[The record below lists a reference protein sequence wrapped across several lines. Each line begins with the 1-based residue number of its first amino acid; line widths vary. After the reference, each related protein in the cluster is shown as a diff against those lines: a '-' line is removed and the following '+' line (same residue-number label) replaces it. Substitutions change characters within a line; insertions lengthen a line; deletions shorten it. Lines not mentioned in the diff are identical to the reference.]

1 MAGYVDNNYILVSK
15 YSKLYDN
22 DIEVED
28 WIENIINSNFE
39 LLNVNPID
47 LYCFRVFLDNCL
59 MLFNKEKLQ
68 VYLARNYEYKGFFE
82 NDDLKSKFTNYL
94 TRIKLDL
101 NEARMTSYANQ
112 CEFKHLIL
120 LENEGRL
127 WDEISIFRNAI
138 AHMQYGSFIQDNEL
152 GIIYFYEIFNKDKGI
167 LKNRGIALE
176 PIIHEFVSRY
186 FSNQSVL
193 GIPYKHTFIY
203 YKDNEPNFVTVS
215 FDNKDNLYKTQYNHP
230 MQEYFK
236 HQTSLEEIKKYIDSV
251 EGLNIVEEKLIS
263 DWKEI
268 DTFVIRERNKS
279 EYTAYTAKFLYD
291 IETEFSNFL
300 VHLRQLNDRII
311 DLIHMIKE
319 SKKINENEK
328 IFDSIRELKEDKESV
343 IVFRYLF
350 IILKLYNFI
359 LRLEDDDRSQ
369 IELRKI
375 DISNF
380 TYDTNKIVNYIN
392 EKWQK
397 MKISDSNMKY
407 ADKQYILERLR
418 NAIIHGHIKCFIQEN
433 ELYINLNDRYQHR
446 EEIISISLKNLDKF
460 LRESRNL

>member
-1 MAGYVDNNYILVSK
+1 MAGYVDNNYILISK

-47 LYCFRVFLDNCL
+47 LYRFRVFLDNCL

-68 VYLARNYEYKGFFE
+68 VYLASNYEYKGFFE
-82 NDDLKSKFTNYL
+82 NDDLKSKFTDYL
-94 TRIKLDL
+94 TRIKLCL

-138 AHMQYGSFIQDNEL
+138 GHMQYGSFMQDNEL

-167 LKNRGIALE
+167 LKNQGIALE
-176 PIIHEFVSRY
+176 PIIHEFVNRY

-203 YKDNEPNFVTVS
+203 PKDNEYYFVTVMFNNS
-215 FDNKDNLYKTQYNHP
+215 DNLYRAQDMHP
-230 MQEYFK
+230 LKEYFR
-236 HQTSLEEIKKYIDSV
+236 HQNSLEEIKKYIDSV

-268 DTFVIRERNKS
+268 DTFVIRESNKS
-279 EYTAYTAKFLYD
+279 EYTPYTVKFLYD
-291 IETEFSNFL
+291 IETEISNFL

-311 DLIHMIKE
+311 DLIHMIKRGE
-319 SKKINENEK
+319 KINGKEK

-350 IILKLYNFI
+350 IILKLYNFV
-359 LRLEDDDRSQ
+359 LRLEDDDRAS
-369 IELRKI
+369 IELSKI
-375 DISNF
+375 NISDF
-380 TYDTNKIVNYIN
+380 TYDVKKVVDYIN
-392 EKWQK
+392 YKWQK
-397 MKISDSNMKY
+397 MEISNLDMTY
-407 ADKQYILERLR
+407 ADRKYVLARLR
-418 NAIIHGHIKCFIQEN
+418 NAVVHGNIKCFIQEN
-433 ELYINLNDRYQHR
+433 EVYISLNDRYENR
-446 EEIISISLKNLDKF
+446 EEIISISMNNLNKF
-460 LRESRNL
+460 LSHAKHL